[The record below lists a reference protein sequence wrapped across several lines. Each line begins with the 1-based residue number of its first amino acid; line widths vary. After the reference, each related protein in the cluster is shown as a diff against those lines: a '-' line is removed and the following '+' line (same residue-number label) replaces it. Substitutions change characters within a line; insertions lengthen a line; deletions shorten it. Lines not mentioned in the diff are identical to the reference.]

1 MAARPEGHP
10 SGGACG
16 GAGRDRTDD
25 LMLAKHAL
33 SQLSYS
39 PKRWDLNA
47 RENEATPQQGRPAA
61 RANARESLGN
71 GRRRRRLRLT

>member
-1 MAARPEGHP
+1 
-10 SGGACG
+10 
-16 GAGRDRTDD
+16 
-25 LMLAKHAL
+25 MLAKHAL

-61 RANARESLGN
+61 RANARESLGD